1 LLGPVSLLDD
11 LLHLH
16 HLSVTRPEPK
26 AQR

>member
-11 LLHLH
+11 LLRLH

-26 AQR
+26 AQC